1 MLTVRYRPK
10 ADDGYAAADRI
21 LLGYTYN
28 RLWVN
33 CSVSVRTTMLKFLLK
48 LLKYACPILL
58 ITIPF
63 VAVVGM
69 VTPWSVAEQAL
80 GRGWARNAVLIGAS
94 YESRG
99 QSFERRTHTYVGLPN
114 SSRPFQT
121 VSVVQ
126 ENGAVRI
133 EEDPIGLLSVLVNY
147 AALAAGTWW
156 FWMRPRKKMP
166 GALQ

>member
-1 MLTVRYRPK
+1 M
-10 ADDGYAAADRI
+10 
-21 LLGYTYN
+21 
-28 RLWVN
+28 
-33 CSVSVRTTMLKFLLK
+33 MLKFLLK

-58 ITIPF
+58 ITMPF

-80 GRGWARNAVLIGAS
+80 GSGWARKAILIGTS

-99 QSFERRTHTYVGLPN
+99 QSFGRRTQTYVGLPS
-114 SSRPFQT
+114 SSRAFQT
-121 VSVVQ
+121 VSVIQ

-133 EEDPIGLLSVLVNY
+133 EENPISLLSLFANY

-156 FWMRPRKKMP
+156 FWIRPRKNML